1 MKVSLKKRILA
12 VIACTCAF
20 CFLCQTSVSYA
31 DNLDKL
37 KGQSSDLKNE
47 LSNINQELLDIGK
60 QIADNEVKMES
71 MEGDIAKTQEQL
83 AIAKNNE
90 KAQYDAA
97 CKRLLSEKIIL
108 AWIMKECLEEYRD
121 YDVKEIVEKYIEGEP
136 QVSTMPVMPDAT
148 GTMIRGMNA
157 EDTSLHEGIITY
169 SIYKT

>member
-1 MKVSLKKRILA
+1 MEVTKGCGDLESETT
-12 VIACTCAF
+12 IAE
-20 CFLCQTSVSYA
+20 
-31 DNLDKL
+31 NLR
-37 KGQSSDLKNE
+37 N
-47 LSNINQELLDIGK
+47 
-60 QIADNEVKMES
+60 
-71 MEGDIAKTQEQL
+71 TY
-83 AIAKNNE
+83 E